1 LLNLPFE
8 ELSEKFILAYK
19 RHGRYSSWI
28 KIDDKLIVYGSQTL
42 TGILLD
48 YSSLLEDLLSIQP
61 HEMVIDGFPVADVE
75 VYSEKVC
82 LKIRVDRQ
90 GGTKKFLIPEEEY
103 RKSLTHA
110 VQRISFGMYMI
121 DMAEMAVIGRTL

>member
-1 LLNLPFE
+1 
-8 ELSEKFILAYK
+8 
-19 RHGRYSSWI
+19 
-28 KIDDKLIVYGSQTL
+28 
-42 TGILLD
+42 
-48 YSSLLEDLLSIQP
+48 
-61 HEMVIDGFPVADVE
+61 
-75 VYSEKVC
+75 
-82 LKIRVDRQ
+82 VDRQ